1 MNENATENMNE
12 NATENMNENAA
23 GNMNKSAAGNT
34 SENATGNTSDNTI
47 ADNPEITMEAAF
59 ARLNEVLDKIENG
72 GYSLEEV
79 FGLYQEGL
87 KLIRICEGKIDRIDK
102 QLKVL
107 NEVQQQ

>member
-1 MNENATENMNE
+1 MNENAIENMNE
-12 NATENMNENAA
+12 NATGNMNKSAIENMNENAT
-23 GNMNKSAAGNT
+23 GNT